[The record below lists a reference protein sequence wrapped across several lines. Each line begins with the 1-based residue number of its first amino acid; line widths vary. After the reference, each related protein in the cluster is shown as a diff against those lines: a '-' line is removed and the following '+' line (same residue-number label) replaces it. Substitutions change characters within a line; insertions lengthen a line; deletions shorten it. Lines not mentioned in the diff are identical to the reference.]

1 MKTPGEWFRLQLQT
15 TAEGIIWAIRQ
26 LEPDLHLHLPPDPG
40 YMGSWPAA
48 RHLWHVARYERLFA
62 LPAMKV
68 WLGEPLAH
76 VDMWRVEDRDWAI
89 EQTRGTE
96 AFIEDL
102 RIIRAEQIALLNQ
115 FSDSDW
121 ERIEQTYWGERPL
134 SMVLTKTYQ
143 HTLEHT
149 DAILRMALWW

>member
-1 MKTPGEWFRLQLQT
+1 MEESLLRLKHGYSRSLAQLDRPKVRLMATRGTRNEPEVFMKTPGEWFRLQLQT

-96 AFIEDL
+96 A
-102 RIIRAEQIALLNQ
+102 
-115 FSDSDW
+115 
-121 ERIEQTYWGERPL
+121 
-134 SMVLTKTYQ
+134 
-143 HTLEHT
+143 
-149 DAILRMALWW
+149 